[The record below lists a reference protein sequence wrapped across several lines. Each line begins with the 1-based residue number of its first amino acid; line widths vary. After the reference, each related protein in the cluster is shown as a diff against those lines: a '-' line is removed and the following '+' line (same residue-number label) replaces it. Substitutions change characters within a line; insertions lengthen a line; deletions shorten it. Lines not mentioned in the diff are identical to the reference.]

1 MESVTTTSAPDSRFV
16 AGSAQ
21 PCQQISRHP
30 VQLGAY
36 PRETGVD
43 FAVQASYATEVWVC
57 LVDPENGAEEHWSLN
72 RSDFGMWSGHVPGIG
87 AGQYYGYR
95 VFGKWEP
102 GAGLRHNPNK
112 LLLDP
117 YTRAIGRAPQL
128 GPELYSHVVGDD
140 LLPAPDFPL
149 DTRDSAP
156 LAALGTVMAESTPL
170 TRPLYLPW
178 DTTVIY
184 EAHVVGLTKKFDR
197 IPVELRG
204 TYAGL
209 AHPETVTYLRE
220 LGITAI
226 ELLPI
231 HAKMSEPFLTQQGK
245 TNYWGYNT
253 LGFFAPEPSYAT
265 AQAQATGPAAVLDEV
280 KQMVRSLHNAGIEV
294 ILDVVY
300 NHTCEAGIDGPTV
313 SWRGLDNTSYYRHD
327 SAHPGQ
333 LKDSTGCGNSLDFRR
348 QKVIRLTLDSLRYW
362 VREFGID
369 GFRFD
374 LAVTLSRDGD
384 MFNRKHPLYQAM
396 ATDPVLREIKLINE
410 PWDVGFGG
418 WRTGQFPIPTA
429 DWNDRFRDTLRS
441 FWLSEPAAIT
451 ADGAG
456 EDQRDLATRL
466 SGSADLFGHGRT
478 PGGRSI
484 HASINIITAHDG
496 FTLADLVSYNEKH
509 NWENDEE
516 NRDGTSNNLS
526 WNHGVEGTPAELPAE
541 IAAARRKS
549 ARNLMA
555 SLLLAAGTPMITSG
569 DEILKTQGGNNNAY
583 CQDSPISWLNWPLNA
598 AAEDMR
604 RTTQYLLQLRR
615 ENPVLRPTSFYT
627 GALTGTDELPD
638 LQWLDRTGKQVPE
651 YLWFDNTERILQAL
665 HSGEGDAADALITLN
680 GALTEQTVQLPV
692 GRNLPFQLV
701 WDSQWEAPRTN
712 TISYEPKAITTMAPL
727 SMRVY
732 LAHPKQ

>member
-1 MESVTTTSAPDSRFV
+1 MTNTAVSDTKFV
-16 AGSAQ
+16 PGSAQ
-21 PCQQISRHP
+21 PCQPIRRRP
-30 VQLGAY
+30 AQLGAHL
-36 PRETGVD
+36 RETGVD
-43 FAVQASYATEVWVC
+43 FAVQASYANEVWVC
-57 LVDPENGAEEHWSLN
+57 LVDPATNTEQHWSLN
-72 RSDFGMWSGHVPGIG
+72 RDNFGLWSGHIPGIG
-87 AGQYYGYR
+87 AGQHYGYR

-117 YTRAIGRAPQL
+117 YTRAIGRSAQL
-128 GPELYSHVVGDD
+128 GPELYSHVVDTD

-149 DTRDSAP
+149 DTRDSAA
-156 LAALGTVMAESTPL
+156 LAPLGTVVAPESPL
-170 TRPLYLPW
+170 TQPLYLPW
-178 DTTVIY
+178 NTTVIY
-184 EAHVVGLTKKFDR
+184 EAHVVGLTKQFDR
-197 IPVELRG
+197 IPAELRG

-209 AHPETVTYLRE
+209 AHPETVAYLQN

-245 TNYWGYNT
+245 ANYWGYNT

-265 AQAQATGPAAVLDEV
+265 AHAQAAGPQAVLTEV
-280 KQMVRSLHNAGIEV
+280 KQMVCALHEAGIEV

-327 SAHPGQ
+327 SARPGQ
-333 LKDSTGCGNSLDFRR
+333 FKDSTGCGNSLDFRR
-348 QKVIRLTLDSLRYW
+348 QSVIRLTLDSLRYW
-362 VREFGID
+362 VSEFGID

-384 MFNRKHPLYQAM
+384 TFNRHHPLYQAM

-451 ADGAG
+451 AGGAG

-466 SGSADLFGHGRT
+466 SGSADLFSHGRT
-478 PGGRSI
+478 PGGRSV
-484 HASINIITAHDG
+484 HASVNMITAHDG

-509 NWENDEE
+509 NWDNGEE
-516 NRDGTSNNLS
+516 NRDGTPNNLS
-526 WNHGVEGTPAELPAE
+526 WNHGVEGNPADLPDE
-541 IAAARRKS
+541 VAAARRKS

-555 SLLLAAGTPMITSG
+555 SLLLAAGTPMITAG
-569 DEILKTQGGNNNAY
+569 DEILKTQNGNNNAY
-583 CQDSPISWLNWPLNA
+583 CQDSPLSWLDWPLGPTQQ
-598 AAEDMR
+598 DMYQ
-604 RTTQYLLQLRR
+604 TTKYLLQLRR
-615 ENPVLRPTSFYT
+615 ENSALRPTSFYT
-627 GALTGTDELPD
+627 GTAVGADALPD
-638 LQWLDRTGKQVPE
+638 LEWLDRTGNQVPE
-651 YLWFDNTERILQAL
+651 YLWFDNTERVIQVLR
-665 HSGEGDAADALITLN
+665 SGAGTDADVLLVLN
-680 GALTEQTVQLPV
+680 GSPNAQTIQLPTA
-692 GRNLPFQLV
+692 RNLPFHLV
-701 WDSQWEAPRTN
+701 WDSQWERPRPGTRK
-712 TISYEPKAITTMAPL
+712 YEPQAVTTMAPL
-727 SMRVY
+727 SMQVY
-732 LAHPKQ
+732 LAYPEQ